1 MKLALV
7 GQPNCGKST
16 VFNAV
21 AGYKSATANFPG
33 STVTYTVSKVIVEG
47 RELEVVDLPG
57 TYSLTGHDDAEREAL
72 SFLATG
78 EPSVLINV
86 VDASRLGRSL
96 ELTLQLLELGL
107 PVVVALNMMDEAQRK
122 GIEVDAATLSRE
134 LGVPV
139 VATVARRGLG
149 LVELFEAALGAAT
162 ARTAPRP
169 PRYSREVERA
179 IHEVEAVLGGLRF
192 PSRVPPRLAAI
203 KLLERDARLA
213 GELAAAAPGRVAKV
227 EAEAQRLEE
236 QHGWTSDQVVCGER
250 HTVAH
255 AIEEKSARTRHAQIG
270 WRERVDAVLMHPLFG
285 LPVMIAIM
293 GAFFWLVFG
302 AGKYLEAPLLA
313 IFDKLGAWAGAMVP
327 PDTALGAVVQ
337 GTILGISGGLGI
349 VLPYLVPFLI
359 GLAALEDSGYLPR
372 MAYLLDG
379 VMHRL
384 GLHGKSVVPLV
395 LGYGCSVPAV
405 MATRILESPRDRRVT
420 ATLAILIPCSARSTV
435 ILGLVGAQL
444 GALAAIAV
452 YVVNLVVTAGLAVVL
467 ERKTA
472 AASPGLILEVPDLR
486 APSGKTVFAR
496 AWVAIREF
504 LAIAWPMLIASSILL
519 SLLQVSGF
527 EAVINRGLSPLT
539 VTLLGLPLAVG
550 TTIVFG
556 VLRKELSLMMLVQA
570 LGTTAVATV
579 MTPAQMITF
588 ALFVVFYVPCVAT
601 LAVLWRELGW
611 KETAWI
617 GGMTVVLATAV
628 AVAGRFATGAFY

>member
-1 MKLALV
+1 
-7 GQPNCGKST
+7 
-16 VFNAV
+16 
-21 AGYKSATANFPG
+21 
-33 STVTYTVSKVIVEG
+33 
-47 RELEVVDLPG
+47 
-57 TYSLTGHDDAEREAL
+57 
-72 SFLATG
+72 
-78 EPSVLINV
+78 
-86 VDASRLGRSL
+86 
-96 ELTLQLLELGL
+96 
-107 PVVVALNMMDEAQRK
+107 
-122 GIEVDAATLSRE
+122 
-134 LGVPV
+134 
-139 VATVARRGLG
+139 
-149 LVELFEAALGAAT
+149 
-162 ARTAPRP
+162 
-169 PRYSREVERA
+169 
-179 IHEVEAVLGGLRF
+179 
-192 PSRVPPRLAAI
+192 
-203 KLLERDARLA
+203 
-213 GELAAAAPGRVAKV
+213 
-227 EAEAQRLEE
+227 
-236 QHGWTSDQVVCGER
+236 
-250 HTVAH
+250 
-255 AIEEKSARTRHAQIG
+255 
-270 WRERVDAVLMHPLFG
+270 
-285 LPVMIAIM
+285 M

-302 AGKYLEAPLLA
+302 AGKYLETPLLA
-313 IFDKLGAWAGAMVP
+313 VFDKLGAWAAAMVP
-327 PDTALGAVVQ
+327 PESAAGAILQ

-349 VLPYLVPFLI
+349 VLPYLVPFLV

-452 YVVNLVVTAGLAVVL
+452 YVVNLVVTAGLAMVL

-486 APSGKTVFAR
+486 APSGKTVFTR
-496 AWVAIREF
+496 AWIAIREF
-504 LAIAWPMLIASSILL
+504 LAIAWPMLIASSIVL
-519 SLLQVSGF
+519 SLLQISGA

-628 AVAGRFATGAFY
+628 AMAGRFATGAFY